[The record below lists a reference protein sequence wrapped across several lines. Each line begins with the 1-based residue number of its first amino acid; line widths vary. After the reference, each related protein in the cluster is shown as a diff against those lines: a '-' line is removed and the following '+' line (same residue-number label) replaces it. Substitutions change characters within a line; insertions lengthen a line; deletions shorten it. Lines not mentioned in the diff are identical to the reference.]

1 VREGD
6 SGAFGEIYRRYHDE
20 LLFAVR
26 AHLGPK
32 LRTALESEDILQSV
46 VIDAFRA
53 LPRFEPRGPGSL
65 KHYLHAMIVN
75 KIRSRAEYHGAARR
89 SGTVP
94 LTPEAEPMIPEP
106 SSAPEYSA
114 GERFLD
120 LERALRA
127 LPAEMERVLIL
138 RKVDGL
144 PSKEVAQVLGKS
156 DASVR
161 QIYSRALARLA
172 LSMGGSSAG
181 GTE

>member
-94 LTPEAEPMIPEP
+94 PKKYM
-106 SSAPEYSA
+106 
-114 GERFLD
+114 
-120 LERALRA
+120 
-127 LPAEMERVLIL
+127 
-138 RKVDGL
+138 DGL
-144 PSKEVAQVLGKS
+144 MMRIYLSVMKELLKACNGSVMGKC
-156 DASVR
+156 R
-161 QIYSRALARLA
+161 QATL
-172 LSMGGSSAG
+172 
-181 GTE
+181 